1 MDGYV
6 KLLPEGGDAGG
17 GGGAIP
23 GIPGMSAA
31 VAITTSRAKH
41 RAYVAFEAMT
51 IWFMA
56 YNNTGTE
63 TIYKR

>member
-6 KLLPEGGDAGG
+6 KLLPEGGAAGG
-17 GGGAIP
+17 AAIP

-41 RAYVAFEAMT
+41 RAYVALEAMSD
-51 IWFMA
+51 IW
-56 YNNTGTE
+56 NDDLQTCS
-63 TIYKR
+63 